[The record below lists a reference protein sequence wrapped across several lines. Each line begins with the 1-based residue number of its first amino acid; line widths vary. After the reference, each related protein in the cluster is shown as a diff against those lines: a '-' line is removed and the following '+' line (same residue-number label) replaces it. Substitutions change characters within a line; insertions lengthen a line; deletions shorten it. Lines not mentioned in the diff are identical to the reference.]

1 MSSYL
6 AVKMAQNT
14 NTVDAS
20 KTTIRVAE
28 AVKHLDGAG
37 VTVLANHLSLPKSTI
52 HNHLQ
57 TLIECEFIVE
67 EDNEYHLGLRF
78 LDFGMFVNERIEIL
92 DAARNEVD
100 RLADETGE
108 LVNLM
113 IEEHGWGVYV
123 YQSYGDRAVNTN
135 LHVGKRVHLHQTA
148 QGKAILTHYS
158 DERTDEI
165 IDRHGLN
172 AYTEN
177 TTTDREELETEMKR
191 IAEQGYAYDDE
202 EWMRGLRCVA
212 APILNRNGDPLG
224 AIGISGPT
232 RRLSGEM
239 YDEKFPDLVQSSAN
253 VIELNMEYPN
263 RD

>member
-1 MSSYL
+1 MSSN
-6 AVKMAQNT
+6 A

-20 KTTIRVAE
+20 KTTVKVAE
-28 AVKHLDGAG
+28 AIKHLEGAG
-37 VTVLANHLSLPKSTI
+37 VTELANHLDLPKSTI

-57 TLIECEFIVE
+57 TLIECEFIVA
-67 EDNEYHLGLRF
+67 EDNKYHLGLRF

-92 DAARNEVD
+92 DAARDEVD

-113 IEEHGWGVYV
+113 IEEHGWGMYV

-165 IDRHGLN
+165 IARHGLG

-177 TTTDREELETEMKR
+177 TTTDRDELEAEMDQ
-191 IAEQGYAYDDE
+191 IEEQGYAYDDE
-202 EWMRGLRCVA
+202 EWMIGLRCVA
-212 APILNRNGDPLG
+212 APILNTNGDALG

-232 RRLSGEM
+232 RRLSGDI
-239 YDEKFPDLVQSSAN
+239 YDEEYPDLVQSSAN
-253 VIELNMEYPN
+253 VIELNMVYPN